1 MFVVSPWFAQYM
13 SNIRGLL
20 VRSPFRLLCKA
31 GIQVC
36 APKSTDG
43 VNPHFAYTISYNT
56 LYMYSCTWP
65 RVIAHLRKT
74 THWRSVYI
82 TKVVLLFIPVC
93 LELQQIHPRGCLIRF
108 LVYTRNHTQNIHRWL
123 SICNTCG
130 FEPLLYT
137 SLRNPYIIAFICGS
151 PYALK

>member
-1 MFVVSPWFAQYM
+1 
-13 SNIRGLL
+13 
-20 VRSPFRLLCKA
+20 
-31 GIQVC
+31 
-36 APKSTDG
+36 
-43 VNPHFAYTISYNT
+43 
-56 LYMYSCTWP
+56 MYSCTWP
-65 RVIAHLRKT
+65 TVIAHLRKT

-82 TKVVLLFIPVC
+82 TKVVLLFIPLC

-151 PYALK
+151 PYALKWLHMLCVRNHWYIVEWQKIEQCSLLRHLHILCHTTF